1 MVRRRAGGPPPKL
14 WTSICRKCC
23 MLPMSSVQSQQRKPL
38 KFVQLVFLELLQHA
52 KFFSDAA
59 IHCNMFYYLLSTRRS
74 SGDAGG
80 EWMNAA
86 AFAPKTGA
94 AATDRNQQHGKMNA
108 NNLTSKLFRELM

>member
-1 MVRRRAGGPPPKL
+1 
-14 WTSICRKCC
+14 
-23 MLPMSSVQSQQRKPL
+23 MLPISSVPISAK
-38 KFVQLVFLELLQHA
+38 KAVEICAAGFLELLQHA

-59 IHCNMFYYLLSTRRS
+59 IHCNMWYYLLSTRRS

-108 NNLTSKLFRELM
+108 NNLTSSCSES